1 MKSKKQL
8 MQEIEILRR
17 KMMTTAVKE
26 GLTSAKALDLSR
38 KLDQLLNHYQKKN
51 SNL

>member
-17 KMMTTAVKE
+17 KMMNTAVQE
-26 GLTSAKALDLSR
+26 GLTSTQALDLSR
-38 KLDQLLNHYQKKN
+38 KLDRLLNRYEEKKQ
-51 SNL
+51 